1 MRAQAHTLEGVVAG
15 LLLISALVFAYQV
28 TAVTPLS
35 GSTSSQHI
43 ENQQRATAAGALQ
56 TTAESG
62 SLKRALLFWDS
73 TNKKFHGADNGQHY
87 TSTQDPPNRFLATLA
102 RTFADRGIA
111 LNVHVVYAD
120 SDGIRRSQQLVY
132 RGEPSDNAATAT
144 TTLTLYDSDVL
155 YADPDGDDVA
165 DPTGTEIG
173 SGADAFYVPDAAT
186 GSSVYNVVV
195 VEVTVWRQ

>member
-43 ENQQRATAAGALQ
+43 ENQQRATAEGALQ
-56 TTAESG
+56 TAQESG
-62 SLKRALLFWDS
+62 ALRRAVLFWDAS
-73 TNKKFHGADNGQHY
+73 QKRFHDADNGQAY
-87 TSTQDPPNRFLATLA
+87 TNGEDPPNQFLATLTRA
-102 RTFADRGIA
+102 FEERGIA
-111 LNVHVVYAD
+111 LNVHVVYVD
-120 SDGIRRSQQLVY
+120 SGDTRRRQQMVY

-144 TTLTLYDSDVL
+144 TTLTLYDDDVL
-155 YADPDGDDVA
+155 YDDPDDDGVA
-165 DPTGTEIG
+165 EPTDDELG
-173 SGADAFYVPDAAT
+173 SSSFYAPDS
-186 GSSVYNVVV
+186 GSSSSVYNVVV

>member
-43 ENQQRATAAGALQ
+43 ENQQRATAEGALQ

-62 SLKRALLFWDS
+62 ALRRAVLFWDAS
-73 TNKKFHGADNGQHY
+73 KKRFHGADNGQHY
-87 TSTQDPPNRFLATLA
+87 TNTNDPPNRFLDALT
-102 RTFADRGIA
+102 RTFDERGIA
-111 LNVHVVYAD
+111 LNVHVVYVD
-120 SDGIRRSQQLVY
+120 SSGTRRKQPMVY

-144 TTLTLYDSDVL
+144 TMLTLYDDDVR

-165 DPTGTEIG
+165 EPTGDELG
-173 SGADAFYVPDAAT
+173 DGATGFYVPDSGS
-186 GSSVYNVVV
+186 GSSVYNVVT

>member
-43 ENQQRATAAGALQ
+43 ENQQRATAEGALQ
-56 TTAESG
+56 TAEESG
-62 SLKRALLFWDS
+62 SLRRAVLFWDAS
-73 TNKKFHGADNGQHY
+73 QKRFHDADNGQSY
-87 TSTQDPPNRFLATLA
+87 TNKEVPPNQFLATLTRA
-102 RTFADRGIA
+102 FEDRGIA
-111 LNVHVVYAD
+111 LNVHVVYLD
-120 SDGIRRSQQLVY
+120 SDGNRRRQEMVY

-144 TTLTLYDSDVL
+144 TTMTLYDDDVL
-155 YADPDGDDVA
+155 YDDPDDDNVA
-165 DPTGTEIG
+165 EPTDDELG
-173 SGADAFYVPDAAT
+173 SSSFYAPDSGS
-186 GSSVYNVVV
+186 GSSVYNVVM